1 MDEELFEK
9 FKDAAKEAL
18 YSDEELF
25 RKLKEMADDV
35 AIIYP
40 KERTQEQAEELSRR
54 ILDSIGV
61 AKFKNKDDGQEYW
74 GVLLRRSALEEGD
87 KIGNDSM

>member
-9 FKDAAKEAL
+9 FKDAA
-18 YSDEELF
+18 
-25 RKLKEMADDV
+25 DDL

-40 KERTQEQAEELSRR
+40 KEKTQEQAEELAKLIS
-54 ILDSIGV
+54 DSIGV
-61 AKFKNKDDGQEYW
+61 AKFEDENGRESW

-87 KIGNDSM
+87 KIGNDSV